1 MSNNQNCGCGCGC
14 NTPPP
19 QPDGCGCGCGGNC
32 NCGTESTVINFTTQ
46 EINQILQDGIIN
58 CSVRYTCCCGTL
70 RPFSLSEAIT
80 LVPEKYRNVNRIIT
94 FLNHDGKPEV
104 WIYSGRTIMDWA
116 NPTYWTSI
124 PTSET
129 YSEIYSKISD
139 LELKLQDEALN
150 RANADADLRAR
161 IDAIDGGENGEAI
174 SAVNTRITQEI
185 EDRKTA
191 DDTLRTYFY
200 NLLQDASRDFQNK
213 LDAEAAER
221 DREDHAIREEIS
233 KIDYD
238 GIREEF
244 DTKLEEERQ
253 YRHSEDE
260 RLEGLI
266 NGLKGD
272 IEASTPEGFTEL
284 VEKVGTIEGEVNTLK
299 TNVSDL
305 STKVDASEAKVDEV
319 VSDVAN
325 NTSAISALDTKVTA
339 NETAIDTVSSQV
351 ATLDTKVK
359 ANEDSITGLNT
370 SVSDLTTKVETNK
383 DNIQKVSDDLASLD
397 SEVKTNTS
405 SISDLGDRVTT
416 VEGKVST
423 LETDVT
429 TAKGDITTLD
439 GKLDALEKKVDDLP
453 EVDLSGL
460 TQKVTDLETE
470 VAQLTP
476 KVEANETSITELTT
490 KVADNET
497 SVTNLDTRVG
507 QNEGSITNL
516 DTRVEELEG
525 RPTVPEIPEGST
537 FLSSK
542 TIAGIEAVS
551 SAPVTRAND
560 NILYIVVP
568 TPPQI
573 GKLDPLGI
581 GVVYKVDPN
590 NPKHYWVFSKEAPE
604 LRGYEGQLEGG
615 KLVWT
620 TNEGLGSDMGLNNEG
635 LWYQGTTG
643 REMTNNFI
651 ASEHYTPE
659 TYPALAYTRSIGRG
673 WYIGTYE
680 EYDEVWENIIP
691 AYGVQNYNKLS
702 DKLYDLQVDGV
713 YYFNTPVWTFTQ
725 DKISSSHGEDGDIY
739 KYFLRLNGYANGL
752 PNGYPPYTVPIE
764 NAQMGWRG
772 RENYIRPLAEILDG
786 KIVEE

>member
-80 LVPEKYRNVNRIIT
+80 LVPEKYRNANRIIT

-174 SAVNTRITQEI
+174 GAVNARITQEI

-238 GIREEF
+238 GIRQEF

-305 STKVDASEAKVDEV
+305 STKVDASEAKVDGV

-383 DNIQKVSDDLASLD
+383 DNIQKVSDDLAALD
-397 SEVKTNTS
+397 TEVKSNTS
-405 SISDLGDRVTT
+405 SISDLETRVTT
-416 VEGKVST
+416 SEGNIST
-423 LETDVT
+423 LETGLNSANEGITGLDTRVT
-429 TAKGDITTLD
+429 TLE
-439 GKLDALEKKVDDLP
+439 GKVKDLEDN
-453 EVDLSGL
+453 SGSGNDEL
-460 TQKVTDLETE
+460 VQKVTQLETSVSE
-470 VAQLTP
+470 LTP
-476 KVEANETSITELTT
+476 KVEANETAISGLTT
-490 KVADNET
+490 KVTDNET
-497 SVTNLDTRVG
+497 SITNLDTRVG
-507 QNEGSITNL
+507 NNEGSITNL
-516 DTRVEELEG
+516 DTRVSELEG
-525 RPTVPEIPEGST
+525 KPTVPELPEGSN
-537 FLSSK
+537 FMSSK
-542 TIAGIEAVS
+542 TVVGVEVVNA
-551 SAPVTRAND
+551 APTTREND
-560 NILYIVVP
+560 NILYVVVP
-568 TPPQI
+568 KQI
-573 GKLDPLGI
+573 EWITTSVPGNGEGYLVRYRTGDETAFTEVP
-581 GVVYKVDPN
+581 
-590 NPKHYWVFSKEAPE
+590 STQKEV
-604 LRGYEGQLEGG
+604 RWDKEGG
-615 KLVWT
+615 IEMDIRATPGNQITNISVRNDVTGST
-620 TNEGLGSDMGLNNEG
+620 TDISWLMYPLKPEVGGNPYWNNVNSG
-635 LWYQGTTG
+635 FIMHNNTTLIVTT
-643 REMTNNFI
+643 E
-651 ASEHYTPE
+651 P
-659 TYPALAYTRSIGRG
+659 
-673 WYIGTYE
+673 
-680 EYDEVWENIIP
+680 
-691 AYGVQNYNKLS
+691 LS
-702 DKLYDLQVDGV
+702 
-713 YYFNTPVWTFTQ
+713 
-725 DKISSSHGEDGDIY
+725 
-739 KYFLRLNGYANGL
+739 
-752 PNGYPPYTVPIE
+752 
-764 NAQMGWRG
+764 
-772 RENYIRPLAEILDG
+772 
-786 KIVEE
+786 

>member
-305 STKVDASEAKVDEV
+305 STKVDASEAKVDGV

-325 NTSAISALDTKVTA
+325 NTSAISALDTKATA
-339 NETAIDTVSSQV
+339 NETAIS
-351 ATLDTKVK
+351 
-359 ANEDSITGLNT
+359 G
-370 SVSDLTTKVETNK
+370 LTTKV
-383 DNIQKVSDDLASLD
+383 
-397 SEVKTNTS
+397 
-405 SISDLGDRVTT
+405 
-416 VEGKVST
+416 
-423 LETDVT
+423 TD
-429 TAKGDITTLD
+429 
-439 GKLDALEKKVDDLP
+439 
-453 EVDLSGL
+453 
-460 TQKVTDLETE
+460 
-470 VAQLTP
+470 
-476 KVEANETSITELTT
+476 NETSI
-490 KVADNET
+490 
-497 SVTNLDTRVG
+497 TNLDTRVG
-507 QNEGSITNL
+507 NNEGSITNL
-516 DTRVEELEG
+516 DTRVSELEG
-525 RPTVPEIPEGST
+525 KPTVPELPEGST
-537 FLSSK
+537 FMSSK
-542 TIAGIEAVS
+542 TVVGVEVVNA
-551 SAPVTRAND
+551 APTTREND
-560 NILYIVVP
+560 NILYVVVP
-568 TPPQI
+568 KQI
-573 GKLDPLGI
+573 EWITTSVPGNGEGYLVRYRTGDETAFTEVP
-581 GVVYKVDPN
+581 
-590 NPKHYWVFSKEAPE
+590 STQKEI
-604 LRGYEGQLEGG
+604 RWDKEGG
-615 KLVWT
+615 IEMDIRATPGNQITNISVRNDVTGST
-620 TNEGLGSDMGLNNEG
+620 TDISWLMYPLKPEVGGNPYWNNVNSG
-635 LWYQGTTG
+635 FIMHNNTTLIVTT
-643 REMTNNFI
+643 E
-651 ASEHYTPE
+651 P
-659 TYPALAYTRSIGRG
+659 
-673 WYIGTYE
+673 
-680 EYDEVWENIIP
+680 
-691 AYGVQNYNKLS
+691 LS
-702 DKLYDLQVDGV
+702 
-713 YYFNTPVWTFTQ
+713 
-725 DKISSSHGEDGDIY
+725 
-739 KYFLRLNGYANGL
+739 
-752 PNGYPPYTVPIE
+752 
-764 NAQMGWRG
+764 
-772 RENYIRPLAEILDG
+772 
-786 KIVEE
+786 